1 MKRLTIASALFLA
14 FLMIG
19 AAVGY
24 AQHQM
29 GQHQT
34 EGQTPLGGHS
44 GPREPHSGRQPM
56 MGHGMMGMMC
66 PMMSMMLDPM
76 GMGMMSGRQ
85 LDTKTM
91 AQVLQ
96 LRGDMLKAMGEVM
109 LKHSKALEEA
119 K

>member
-1 MKRLTIASALFLA
+1 MTRLTMASALFLA

-19 AAVGY
+19 AAVGD

-34 EGQTPLGGHS
+34 EGQMPMGGHS
-44 GPREPHSGRQPM
+44 GPREQHTGRQQM
-56 MGHGMMGMMC
+56 MGHDMMG
-66 PMMSMMLDPM
+66 MMLDPM
-76 GMGMMSGRQ
+76 GMGIMGGRPM
-85 LDTKTM
+85 DTKTM
-91 AQVLQ
+91 AQMLQ